1 MLDPASYALLVTP
14 VGPAI
19 EHAQYGFGLFRGTL
33 RGEDMLQHGGGI
45 PGFLSYLLYLPES
58 DTTVAVLQNTDGPV
72 GGADPTSIAHK
83 LAAVAIGDP
92 YPALVAIDVDIATLE
107 AAQGVYKINE
117 DHERILRVIDG
128 KLTGQRTGG
137 TPAVLTPIAKDTY
150 LYDDEFNRF
159 ELVRDDAGK
168 ITGMR
173 FFANGEGEGEIAP
186 LTDKPLPEP
195 RVAIELSPEA
205 ITRVSGTY
213 ATGPMTLKIY
223 QEGEAMMALMSG
235 QQPVEIFA
243 ETPDSFYLTV
253 VPATLEF
260 APGEVA
266 PTLVLNQNGQEIE
279 FTRAP

>member
-1 MLDPASYALLVTP
+1 MDAPVEVSALAINVTIPDELRWRDTRRDEEFELQSLTIRMLPDDTLAAKSYAEGALALGLYCARLVDEEQTAEREEERARAHLL
-14 VGPAI
+14 
-19 EHAQYGFGLFRGTL
+19 
-33 RGEDMLQHGGGI
+33 
-45 PGFLSYLLYLPES
+45 
-58 DTTVAVLQNTDGPV
+58 
-72 GGADPTSIAHK
+72 
-83 LAAVAIGDP
+83 
-92 YPALVAIDVDIATLE
+92 LE
-107 AAQGVYKINE
+107 
-117 DHERILRVIDG
+117 
-128 KLTGQRTGG
+128 
-137 TPAVLTPIAKDTY
+137 VLTPIAKDTY

-159 ELVRDDAGK
+159 ELVRDDAGG